1 MKNNY
6 YIIPIAD
13 MSILY
18 FNEIVEIE
26 PTLIN
31 DTHFVCKTII
41 GSNIVLNYPK
51 YNHSEI
57 LTELNKAEWQ
67 SEI

>member
-6 YIIPIAD
+6 YIVPVEDI
-13 MSILY
+13 SILY

-31 DTHFVCKTII
+31 ETHFVCKTII
-41 GSNIVLNYPK
+41 GSNVVLDYPK
-51 YNHSEI
+51 YTHKEI
-57 LTELNKAEWQ
+57 LSELSKIE
-67 SEI
+67 EL

>member
-6 YIIPIAD
+6 YIVPVED
-13 MSILY
+13 KTILN

-31 DTHFVCKTII
+31 ETHFVCKTII
-41 GSNIVLNYPK
+41 GSNVVLNYPK
-51 YNHSEI
+51 YTHKEI
-57 LTELNKAEWQ
+57 LTELSKNIQIE
-67 SEI
+67 EL

>member
-1 MKNNY
+1 MENNY
-6 YIIPIAD
+6 YIIPIED
-13 MSILY
+13 KIILY

-31 DTHFVCKTII
+31 ETHFVCKTII

-51 YNHSEI
+51 YTHEEI
-57 LTELNKAEWQ
+57 LIELSKIIKNDGL
-67 SEI
+67 